1 VVAEGLTL
9 TGVPLA
15 TATLPGVITP
25 VPLAKTAVRL
35 ALVPASMAAG
45 LAAKLEMDGGVGA
58 VGAELEQPANPSE
71 ARPSARVA
79 AAGTWVSLKVIPLSN
94 RID

>member
-1 VVAEGLTL
+1 
-9 TGVPLA
+9 
-15 TATLPGVITP
+15 
-25 VPLAKTAVRL
+25 
-35 ALVPASMAAG
+35 MAAG